1 MLTVKC
7 ERGIDMFPINDL
19 SGLINADNLAI
30 ICWLVALVLF
40 LVIEIITLGLT
51 TIWFAGGALVSFFAA
66 LMGMPVL
73 GQIFLFFGVSFVLLI
88 FTRPLVQKRLNNS
101 REKTNV
107 NSVIGREGKVIEEV
121 DNFNEKGRILI
132 GGMEWMARSSVDGVV
147 IPMDACV
154 IVKEIRGVK
163 AIVALA
169 KEE

>member
-66 LMGMPVL
+66 LVGMPVL

>member
-7 ERGIDMFPINDL
+7 ERGINMFPINDL
-19 SGLINADNLAI
+19 SGLINANNMAI

-51 TIWFAGGALVSFFAA
+51 TLWFAGGALVSFFAA

-73 GQIFLFFGVSFVLLI
+73 GQIFLFFGVSFILLI
-88 FTRPLVQKRLNNS
+88 FTRPLVQRRLNNS

-107 NSVIGREGKVIEEV
+107 NSVIGREGNVIEEG
-121 DNFNEKGRILI
+121 DNFNEKGRILV
-132 GGMEWMARSSVDGVV
+132 GGMEWMARSSEDKVV
-147 IPMDACV
+147 IPMNAGV
-154 IVKEIRGVK
+154 IVKEIKGVK